1 MKKGEANLASSFF
14 VIILFS
20 LSFLRRQESIDENQ
34 SDVIRF
40 LPSQEWFR
48 VLDGIKFIKIKEP
61 YNFNG
66 V

>member
-40 LPSQEWFR
+40 LPSQESHYR
-48 VLDGIKFIKIKEP
+48 VLEDRND
-61 YNFNG
+61 Y
-66 V
+66 